1 MEDENKP
8 EKKPKKQRLVLDL
21 ERNKELD
28 RVASDCQVGD
38 ELEATLE
45 VIAYEP
51 GKTLTVELS
60 EVVCEGDAA
69 DTEEDDAEDGEKD
82 SGDETPAMRIARGG

>member
-1 MEDENKP
+1 MDENKP
-8 EKKPKKQRLVLDL
+8 ETKPKKQRLVLDL
-21 ERNKELD
+21 ERNKALD
-28 RVASDCQVGD
+28 RVAADSQVGD

-51 GKTLTVELS
+51 GKTLTVELL

-69 DTEEDDAEDGEKD
+69 DTEEDADEGEGKKD

>member
-1 MEDENKP
+1 MDENKP
-8 EKKPKKQRLVLDL
+8 ETKPKKQRLVLDL
-21 ERNKELD
+21 ERNKALD
-28 RVASDCQVGD
+28 RVAADSQVGD

-51 GKTLTVELS
+51 GKTLTVELK
-60 EVVCEGDAA
+60 EVVLEGGES
-69 DTEEDDAEDGEKD
+69 DTEEDDAEDGEKE